1 MYLNPYYRI
10 PYFYPRY
17 YYGYPYYGY
26 PYYYG
31 WGRPVS
37 QNTTIKQDLK
47 VDVIATSNSTVNVNI
62 NQLVT
67 MNRPPARY
75 F

>member
-1 MYLNPYYRI
+1 MYLNPYYRR
-10 PYFYPRY
+10 PYFYPR
-17 YYGYPYYGY
+17 YYGY

-47 VDVIATSNSTVNVNI
+47 VDVIATSGSTVNVNI

>member
-1 MYLNPYYRI
+1 MYLNPYYCR
-10 PYFYPRY
+10 PRFYPR
-17 YYGYPYYGY
+17 YYGY